1 MYKNIQTKAVSAQY
15 PITICVCG
23 LLPCDSS
30 NCSINRVYIDEI
42 NNYLYCMQII
52 IINFINHTPLTGLFK
67 MDLFKPNL
75 IYTVNYI
82 FSKKETPS

>member
-42 NNYLYCMQII
+42 NNYLYCKSSLSIS
-52 IINFINHTPLTGLFK
+52 
-67 MDLFKPNL
+67 L
-75 IYTVNYI
+75 ITHH
-82 FSKKETPS
+82 

>member
-42 NNYLYCMQII
+42 NNYL
-52 IINFINHTPLTGLFK
+52 
-67 MDLFKPNL
+67 
-75 IYTVNYI
+75 
-82 FSKKETPS
+82 